1 MVAYQPTN
9 HLQGGLPRVC
19 CPLLD
24 VAWGKPQCQ
33 CTPKMIMIT
42 IRIYSGLFISCD
54 INRILSLI
62 SPIYLELLISRH
74 IILYSPYTLLNQV
87 RSSTHPLIVST
98 PPFPGRSTTIISAQ
112 ASKSLGSAR
121 SNMSSLGVP
130 MVPSGTNP
138 PTNWE

>member
-19 CPLLD
+19 CLLLD

-42 IRIYSGLFISCD
+42 IIIYLGLLISCD
-54 INRILSLI
+54 INRIQSLI
-62 SPIYLELLISRH
+62 SPIYLELLISFH

-98 PPFPGRSTTIISAQ
+98 PSRVAPPRSSRHRLLSHWDPPDQTCPALGYPDVPIS
-112 ASKSLGSAR
+112 
-121 SNMSSLGVP
+121 
-130 MVPSGTNP
+130 THP
-138 PTNWE
+138 PRNWE